1 MNDLKEI
8 IINNEYDYSNSVPT
22 VEFITYIVQYCDQI
36 YNHFLNLIEQDEK
49 KNERLKYEFQN
60 YNYKKSYR
68 EEFVIKIRQ
77 KNYNTISCKNYDSFI
92 EAVKNGQ
99 VSNIESLEI
108 HLVLDYK
115 RGKIDNL
122 NSYENDFNITFKPYQ
137 ISFIRKANHQEI
149 EMNQIENNLNEILK
163 KFPVTNT
170 IFCSK

>member
-1 MNDLKEI
+1 M
-8 IINNEYDYSNSVPT
+8 
-22 VEFITYIVQYCDQI
+22 
-36 YNHFLNLIEQDEK
+36 
-49 KNERLKYEFQN
+49 
-60 YNYKKSYR
+60 
-68 EEFVIKIRQ
+68 IKIRQ